1 MSRVWAGLLE
11 SLMRR
16 LAELNDLESV
26 FAIYMDATVIPFLGY
41 DPMPIEAFEP
51 VFRDLVQS
59 RCFFVY
65 QVSGHI
71 AGFYKASRHPGRAS
85 HVGYLGT
92 LAVAPQ
98 FQGQGVAHAMVAE
111 AIDALRAAGA
121 KRIELTVE
129 SDNTR
134 GLAFYA
140 KLGFEVEGKLR
151 KFYKRSHEADY
162 VDDYVM
168 SKLFD

>member
-1 MSRVWAGLLE
+1 V
-11 SLMRR
+11 RR
-16 LAELNDLESV
+16 LAELKDLEAV
-26 FAIYMDATVIPFLGY
+26 FAIYMDASVIPFLGY

-51 VFRDLVQS
+51 VFRGLVES

-65 QVSGHI
+65 VVSGQV

-85 HVGYLGT
+85 HVASLGT

-98 FQGQGVAHAMVAE
+98 FQGQGVAHAMVGE
-111 AIDALRAAGA
+111 AIEALRAEGA
-121 KRIELTVE
+121 LRIELTVE

-140 KLGFEVEGKLR
+140 KHGFEIEGKLR
-151 KFYKRSHEADY
+151 KFYKRSHEAEY
-162 VDDYVM
+162 VDDYIL
-168 SKLFD
+168 SKLFE